1 MIMEKQT
8 LNRAQ
13 RRKVETRQKLVNS
26 AVKLLSS
33 QSLSELTV
41 RAITEEADV
50 GYGTFY
56 LHFSDR
62 DDIVWEII
70 SSILDQTNELMNQ
83 QVSSLPF
90 LQKEFARLR
99 IFFDFVSKN
108 QTQFLTVLGENSS
121 PTLAY
126 RYRNAIA
133 EMTHRNFKDN
143 NYQSDLTDVPL
154 ETVANFYSGAML
166 RLATWWIEN
175 ENEFTPEQMAQM
187 VYKMVFPNSK
197 LPF

>member
-1 MIMEKQT
+1 MV
-8 LNRAQ
+8 A
-13 RRKVETRQKLVNS
+13 S
-26 AVKLLSS
+26 AVKLLST
-33 QSLSELTV
+33 QDLTDLTV

-90 LQKEFARLR
+90 PQREFARLR

-108 QTQFLTVLGENSS
+108 QTQFLTVLGEGSS

-133 EMTHRNFKDN
+133 EMTHKNFQDN

-154 ETVANFYSGAML
+154 EIVANFYSGAML

-175 ENEFTPEQMAQM
+175 KNDFSAEQMAQM
-187 VYKMVFPNSK
+187 VYKMVFPNSE